1 MSENRPVI
9 IALIVV
15 GLAIAG
21 FAIYS
26 FTGSE
31 PEPAV
36 VSKEIAIPKPAPDVK
51 DPVIESPK
59 PEVAATASNQET
71 ATVEEVVEEVVE
83 PAFILPLLNDSDQL
97 IRDGVVSLTR
107 HEGINGWLSP
117 NELIRKLVA
126 FVDGVANGQVSKDT
140 VRVMSPERPFSVQ
153 RFSEDVYVMD
163 VASYERYNF
172 FSEVLVSLDARRTA
186 EFYYLIRPMLQQA
199 YDELG
204 YPNQKFDDVVFRAI
218 GRLLETPVLKDP
230 VRLVRPVVMYK
241 FEDRKIESLSAA
253 QKQLIR
259 MGPKNTRAL
268 QVKLSEIALE
278 LRAILQNG

>member
-1 MSENRPVI
+1 
-9 IALIVV
+9 
-15 GLAIAG
+15 
-21 FAIYS
+21 
-26 FTGSE
+26 
-31 PEPAV
+31 
-36 VSKEIAIPKPAPDVK
+36 
-51 DPVIESPK
+51 
-59 PEVAATASNQET
+59 
-71 ATVEEVVEEVVE
+71 
-83 PAFILPLLNDSDQL
+83 
-97 IRDGVVSLTR
+97 
-107 HEGINGWLSP
+107 
-117 NELIRKLVA
+117 
-126 FVDGVANGQVSKDT
+126 
-140 VRVMSPERPFSVQ
+140 
-153 RFSEDVYVMD
+153 MD

>member
-15 GLAIAG
+15 GLAIVG

-51 DPVIESPK
+51 DPIIESPK
-59 PEVAATASNQET
+59 PEVA

-126 FVDGVANGQVSKDT
+126 FVDGVANGQVSEDT